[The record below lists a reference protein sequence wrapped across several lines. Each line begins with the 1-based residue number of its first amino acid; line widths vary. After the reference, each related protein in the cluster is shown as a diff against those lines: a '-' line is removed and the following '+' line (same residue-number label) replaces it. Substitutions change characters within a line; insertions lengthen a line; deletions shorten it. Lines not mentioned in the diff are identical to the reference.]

1 MGDYYRKQLDNM
13 VGRVVKYIDIDK
25 EEMKITC
32 EDNSVF
38 TFYHEQDCCENVY
51 IADTVGDPMS
61 LKGWKLLSVD
71 MDAENESDGWD
82 GFRFDQISRT
92 VTMVKFVTDENTV
105 SVRWIGESNGYYSES
120 VDLKQFLA

>member
-1 MGDYYRKQLDNM
+1 M
-13 VGRVVKYIDIDK
+13 VGRVVKYVDIDK

-61 LKGWKLLSVD
+61 LKGWRLLLVD
-71 MDAENESDGWD
+71 MDAEMESD
-82 GFRFDQISRT
+82 FSFESRT
-92 VTMVKFVTDENTV
+92 VTTVRFVTDENTV
-105 SVRWIGESNGYYSES
+105 SVRWIGESNGYYSER